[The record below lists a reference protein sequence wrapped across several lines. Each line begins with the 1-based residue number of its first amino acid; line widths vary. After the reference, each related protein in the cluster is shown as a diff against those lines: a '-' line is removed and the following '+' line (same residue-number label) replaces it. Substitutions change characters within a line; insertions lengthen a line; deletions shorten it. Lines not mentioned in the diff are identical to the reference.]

1 MDAARF
7 EKCLGK
13 PEESP
18 EVSQLLKDLGVTKK
32 LKLSGED
39 YTKVE
44 LPKLGVS
51 MSFSRVE
58 PKSSKLMLS
67 AFELNAGGKHG
78 VQRFAGK
85 LMRGLEF
92 DDLKKDVRKK
102 LGKPTDALDEFDMD
116 HWDVDDDKQFTVGYS
131 KTGSI
136 SYVILGLIDEDEDD
150 EDEDDED

>member
-1 MDAARF
+1 MDAAHF
-7 EKCLGK
+7 EKCIGK

-18 EVSQLLKDLGVTKK
+18 EVSKLLKDLGVTKK

-39 YTKVE
+39 YTRVQV
-44 LPKLGVS
+44 PKLGVS
-51 MSFSRVE
+51 MSFSRVA

-78 VQRFAGK
+78 VERFKGK

-92 DDLKKDVRKK
+92 EDTKKEARAK
-102 LGKPTDALDEFDMD
+102 LGKPTQALDDFDLD
-116 HWDVDDDKQFTVGYS
+116 HWDIHEKTRLSIGYS

-136 SYVILGLIDEDEDD
+136 SYVIVALDDETEDEDE
-150 EDEDDED
+150 